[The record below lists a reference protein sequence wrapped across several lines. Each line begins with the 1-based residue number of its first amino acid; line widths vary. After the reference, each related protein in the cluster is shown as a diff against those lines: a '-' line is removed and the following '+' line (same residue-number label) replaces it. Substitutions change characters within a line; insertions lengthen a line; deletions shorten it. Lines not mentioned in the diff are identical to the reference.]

1 MGGGAGCVQEVGLEK
16 SIIGNKEIEK
26 CKQIR
31 KRREGRIEKKRKED
45 MWLETNLT
53 HREKLE
59 LLVHKRGQQQ
69 QKDTRREEDF
79 NLKDAEVIQP

>member
-1 MGGGAGCVQEVGLEK
+1 
-16 SIIGNKEIEK
+16 
-26 CKQIR
+26 
-31 KRREGRIEKKRKED
+31 

-59 LLVHKRGQQQ
+59 LLVHKPGQQQ
-69 QKDTRREEDF
+69 QKATRREEDF